1 MIVNFVTKWSYI
13 ALTLALFVLLKSI
26 KFDEKGF
33 FLSVLNNILIG
44 LSYTA
49 VSIGSST
56 VGSFE
61 SNLKNILRFY
71 FIKANNTDC

>member
-1 MIVNFVTKWSYI
+1 LIVNFVTKWSYI